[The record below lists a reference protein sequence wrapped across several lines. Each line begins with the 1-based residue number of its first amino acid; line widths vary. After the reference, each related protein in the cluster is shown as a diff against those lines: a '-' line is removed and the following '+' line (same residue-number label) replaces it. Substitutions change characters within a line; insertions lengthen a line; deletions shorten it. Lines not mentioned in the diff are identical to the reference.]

1 MKNLYITLSLVIAG
15 ATMNAQNSATAKA
28 DKQFNRFEY
37 VSAAAEY
44 LKLVDKGKADA
55 YVYKQLGD
63 AYYNVF
69 NTAES
74 AKWYAKAISEKKQDA
89 ETYFRYA
96 QMLKAN
102 GKYDEA
108 NKQMQQFA
116 GMAPNDLR
124 AKAFKENPDYLPK
137 LLNKQ
142 KMYTVKSLDINSDK
156 SDFGAFLSEN
166 SFYFTSARNTARKT
180 YKWNDEPFLDIY
192 RASYNAD
199 GTITDAVALD
209 EINSKYHDGPV
220 TITGDGNT
228 MYFAS
233 ESFKENSFEKDKA
246 KKLKMGQVNLFKATK
261 DGNKWGNVTAL
272 PFNSNQYSTS
282 NPSISKDGTTLY
294 FSSNMPGSVGG
305 IDIWKVAVNKDGSYG
320 TPENLGKK
328 VNTEGDES
336 FPFIT
341 EDNAVLYFVSNGRPG
356 LGGLDV
362 FMINLNKGT
371 EAVNLAKPIN
381 SEKDDFAFTFNQSK
395 NIGFFSSNR
404 TGEDN
409 IYQATPNCDVAVI
422 AVVSDARTGA
432 ILSGA
437 KVAILD
443 EKKNIIG
450 NEVTA
455 ANGEVAYHVECD
467 KVYTLQVAKDGF
479 ESNTFVVTKQKG
491 GEQKIDAKL
500 NPIDII
506 VTEKEIVLK
515 DINFE
520 FNKSNITQEGA
531 FELDKLVQVMQNN
544 TQMVIMVKSH
554 TDNRGNDHYNMRLSD
569 RRAKATVQYIISK
582 GIAANRISGK
592 GYGES
597 EPKTDCKENCTEAEH
612 AANRRSEF
620 LIIKK

>member
-1 MKNLYITLSLVIAG
+1 MKNLYITLSFVIAS
-15 ATMNAQNSATAKA
+15 ASMNGQNSATAKA

-44 LKLVDKGKADA
+44 LKLVDKGKADG

-69 NTAES
+69 NTTES
-74 AKWYAKAISEKKQDA
+74 AKWYGKAITEQKQDS

-102 GKYDEA
+102 GKYEEA
-108 NKQMQQFA
+108 NKQMQQFSS
-116 GMAPNDLR
+116 MVPNDLR

-137 LLNKQ
+137 LLSKQ

-156 SDFGAFLSEN
+156 SDFGAFLSDN
-166 SFYFTSARNTARKT
+166 NLYFASARNTARKT
-180 YKWNDEPFLDIY
+180 YKWNDQPFLDIY
-192 RASYNAD
+192 RANYNAD
-199 GTITDAVALD
+199 GTITDAVAVD

-220 TITGDGNT
+220 TITEDGNT

-246 KKLKMGQVNLFKATK
+246 KKLKVGQVNLFKATK
-261 DGNKWGNVTAL
+261 DGNKWSNVTPL

-282 NPSISKDGTTLY
+282 NPSVSKDGKTLY

-305 IDIWKVAVNKDGSYG
+305 IDIWKVAINKDGSYG

-328 VNTEGDES
+328 INTEGDES

-341 EDNAVLYFVSNGRPG
+341 EDNNVLYFASSGRPG
-356 LGGLDV
+356 FGGLDV
-362 FMINLNKGT
+362 FMINLSKGT

-381 SEKDDFAFTFNQSK
+381 SEKDDFAFTFNQAK
-395 NIGFFSSNR
+395 NTGFFSSNR
-404 TGEDN
+404 TGDDN
-409 IYQATPNCDVAVI
+409 IYQATPVCDVEVI
-422 AVVSDARTGA
+422 TVVSNAKTGA

-437 KVAILD
+437 KVSILD
-443 EKKNIIG
+443 EKKNVIG
-450 NEVTA
+450 TEVTST
-455 ANGEVAYHVECD
+455 NGEVAYHVECD
-467 KVYTLQVAKDGF
+467 KVYTLQVAKDGY
-479 ESNTFVVTKQKG
+479 ESNTFAVSKQKG

-500 NPIDII
+500 NPIDVI
-506 VTEKEIVLK
+506 VTEKEIILK

-544 TQMVIMVKSH
+544 DQMVIMVKSH
-554 TDNRGNDHYNMRLSD
+554 TD
-569 RRAKATVQYIISK
+569 
-582 GIAANRISGK
+582 
-592 GYGES
+592 
-597 EPKTDCKENCTEAEH
+597 
-612 AANRRSEF
+612 
-620 LIIKK
+620 